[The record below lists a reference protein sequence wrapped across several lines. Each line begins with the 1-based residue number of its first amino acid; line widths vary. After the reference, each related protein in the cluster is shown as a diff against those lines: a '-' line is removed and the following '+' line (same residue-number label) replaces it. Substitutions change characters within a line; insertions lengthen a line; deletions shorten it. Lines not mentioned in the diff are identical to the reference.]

1 MTHTDPFAPPLPDP
15 ETGSPAVDLP
25 EIDAPTAPDE
35 APPPAGSP
43 TSPIR
48 SPQDPG

>member
-1 MTHTDPFAPPLPDP
+1 MTHTDPFAPPLPEP
-15 ETGSPAVDLP
+15 ETGPPGIDLP
-25 EIDAPTAPDE
+25 EVGAPAIPDE
-35 APPPAGSP
+35 SPPPTPAP

>member
-15 ETGSPAVDLP
+15 ETGPPVELP
-25 EIDAPTAPDE
+25 EVEAPATPDE
-35 APPPAGSP
+35 APPPPASP
-43 TSPIR
+43 SSPIR